1 MCIVH
6 SGRPVHHS
14 PMETQ
19 IRTPDA
25 SRGNPPVGGWRAVM
39 AQAKYGGSGFGL
51 AEASIVIEEI
61 KFPSGNSGAVHGHV
75 SKMHVIAP

>member
-1 MCIVH
+1 
-6 SGRPVHHS
+6 
-14 PMETQ
+14 METQ

-61 KFPSGNSGAVHGHV
+61 KFPSGRRS
-75 SKMHVIAP
+75 